1 MFCSCVYICIYF
13 HFPLFHFSWS
23 TEACVFASFKFLQ
36 QGSCGVCFSFF
47 VLFVCL
53 FPELFLQFNKSNTK
67 HGGNKHP
74 HDGTVRDIASLIG
87 YTVLEHH
94 TKEPVKKK
102 IQSPGA
108 LSFQIRLKRFP
119 R

>member
-13 HFPLFHFSWS
+13 HFLLFLISLGALRLVYLLVLNFCSRGA
-23 TEACVFASFKFLQ
+23 EEFA
-36 QGSCGVCFSFF
+36 FF
-47 VLFVCL
+47 FFFRL

-74 HDGTVRDIASLIG
+74 HDGTVRDITSLIG
-87 YTVLEHH
+87 YTALEHH
-94 TKEPVKKK
+94 TKEPVTKK
-102 IQSPGA
+102 IQLPGA

-119 R
+119 